1 MQNTTGEG
9 FEDSES
15 DCAQGWIGGEGVAP
29 YSPTLPWLQD
39 LSFASVHD
47 FLTKYSNYERGIVH
61 GLSEEPPVM
70 ISMKELICD
79 HVLNKITKEYW
90 ENEPLRPL
98 PPDVLTRLT
107 KEYWAEQP
115 LRPLPQKRLLDALQR
130 INDVANVADAILPA
144 EDVVGD
150 EKAASPSHAMYCKE
164 GGEPTLRNEGYA
176 RRARRERA
184 EQKTLRVG
192 TSRFPYDRVIRPF
205 HPYQKKGVV

>member
-1 MQNTTGEG
+1 
-9 FEDSES
+9 
-15 DCAQGWIGGEGVAP
+15 
-29 YSPTLPWLQD
+29 
-39 LSFASVHD
+39 
-47 FLTKYSNYERGIVH
+47 
-61 GLSEEPPVM
+61 M

-79 HVLNKITKEYW
+79 HIFNKITKEYW

-107 KEYWAEQP
+107 KENWAEQH
-115 LRPLPQKRLLDALQR
+115 LRPLPQKRLLDALHR

-192 TSRFPYDRVIRPF
+192 ASRFPYDRVIRPF